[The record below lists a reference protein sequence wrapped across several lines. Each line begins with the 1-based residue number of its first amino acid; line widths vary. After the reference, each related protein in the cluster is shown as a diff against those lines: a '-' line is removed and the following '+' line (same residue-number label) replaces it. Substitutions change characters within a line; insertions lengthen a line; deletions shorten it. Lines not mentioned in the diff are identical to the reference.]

1 MAFMNEPMEQ
11 EQTWE
16 YQFDELFPELEEWN
30 GDKNAW
36 GEPLFRSRRREVR
49 EFIREKLTQAR
60 TEERER
66 VKEIESYFVGM
77 RREAAN
83 IQSKET
89 RMAVEIVI
97 DDILNKL
104 SSL

>member
-1 MAFMNEPMEQ
+1 MNEPMEQ

-66 VKEIESYFVGM
+66 VKKQI
-77 RREAAN
+77 AAG
-83 IQSKET
+83 
-89 RMAVEIVI
+89 
-97 DDILNKL
+97 ILNFAKANKFCRNKEDWEWYVKNEIDPL
-104 SSL
+104 